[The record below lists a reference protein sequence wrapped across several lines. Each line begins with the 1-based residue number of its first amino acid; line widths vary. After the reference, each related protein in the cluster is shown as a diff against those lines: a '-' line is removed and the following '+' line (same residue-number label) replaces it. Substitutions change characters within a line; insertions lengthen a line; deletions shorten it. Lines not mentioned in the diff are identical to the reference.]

1 MEDDTR
7 RDVATSTSGE
17 VELRR
22 LIGEDVP
29 AWMISCLMI
38 AGLLLAMVSTHAGLS
53 AAVAPRGVAAI
64 AEPTADEERQ
74 ALRALDEMLKS
85 QGAEEPRATPRSEPV
100 VPRSEVALAL
110 IGSCLPAVDVL
121 FAYDSA
127 RLNPAVLESRVDRLR
142 RWIDE
147 HPEAVML
154 IEGHADATGLERHNI
169 LLSYRRAKVVEEWLG
184 RAGLPGKRM
193 TIRAAAS
200 SEAREP
206 SDEETKERLANGRRA
221 SVHVEGVNVCK
232 EADGAETQ

>member
-7 RDVATSTSGE
+7 RDVATSASGD

-22 LIGEDVP
+22 LIGENVP
-29 AWMISCLMI
+29 AWMIACLMI
-38 AGLLLAMVSTHAGLS
+38 AGVLLAIVSAHAGLS
-53 AAVAPRGVAAI
+53 GAVPPRGVAAI

-100 VPRSEVALAL
+100 VPRSEVAPAPV
-110 IGSCLPAVDVL
+110 GSCLPAVDVL
-121 FAYDSA
+121 FAHDSA
-127 RLNPAVLESRVDRLR
+127 RLNPSVLESRIDGLR
-142 RWIDE
+142 RWMDE

-154 IEGHADATGLERHNI
+154 IEGHADATGRERHNI

-184 RAGLPGKRM
+184 RAGLPSKRM

-200 SEAREP
+200 SEATEP
-206 SDEETKERLANGRRA
+206 SDEETKERLASDRRA
-221 SVHVEGVNVCK
+221 SVRVEGVNVCK
-232 EADGAETQ
+232 ETEGAGTQ